1 MVERWI
7 YFGLIICSIANLNNF
22 FLLFI
27 IFCFMKYFLCNVMC
41 NVFILKL
48 IVLCLYIGGF
58 LIGFWFFEVVSFV
71 FVLFDLLYIYIS
83 WIKICVYIVIYIFWY
98 IGSLVLW

>member
-1 MVERWI
+1 
-7 YFGLIICSIANLNNF
+7 
-22 FLLFI
+22 
-27 IFCFMKYFLCNVMC
+27 MKYFLCNVMC

-71 FVLFDLLYIYIS
+71 FVLFDLLYMYIS
-83 WIKICVYIVIYIFWY
+83 
-98 IGSLVLW
+98 